1 MEEIFNKIRK
11 YNGWDGQFPETGF
24 ERSFYLSKISGFI
37 GNRLVKVLTGQRR
50 TGKSYLMR
58 QIMQSLIGQIGVNP
72 QNIFYLNKEFSASVD
87 IKTSV
92 DLENLFVYYKKQLNV
107 SGKIYLFLDEIQNVD
122 KWEVF
127 VNSYSQDF
135 TQEYELFISGSNSNL
150 LSGELASFLSGRY
163 VEFEILPFSLYEF
176 AALKKLEISRDV
188 FLDYLRFG
196 GLPELFH
203 LEMEEVRRYYVESL
217 KNTIILRDI
226 VGRHNI
232 KDLSLLE
239 DTFNFLMTNT
249 GNLTSISSIVSW
261 FKSRQ
266 KKTNYET
273 LSSYI
278 GYLKDTFVV
287 HQVERYNLRGKQ
299 VLGGEFKYYLNDL
312 AFKNFLSG
320 FFPEDIGHHL
330 ENYIYIQLRRMGF
343 NVRVGLINNLEID
356 FVAEVP
362 GRKLYVQVC
371 YMLNSQKVFDREFGN
386 LLQIKDNYEKVVI
399 SLDEMK
405 FSDYEGIKH
414 LRPWEL
420 G

>member
-1 MEEIFNKIRK
+1 MEEVFNKIRK

-24 ERSFYLSKISGFI
+24 ERSIYLNKISGFI

-58 QIMQSLIGQIGVNP
+58 QIMQSLTGKIGVNP

-87 IKTSV
+87 IKTSD
-92 DLENLFVYYKKQLNV
+92 DLENLFLYYKEKLNV
-107 SGKIYLFLDEIQNVD
+107 SGKIYLFLDEIQNID
-122 KWEVF
+122 HWEGF

-135 TQEYELFISGSNSNL
+135 TQDYELFITGSNSNL
-150 LSGELASFLSGRY
+150 LSGEFASFLSGRY
-163 VEFEILPFSLYEF
+163 VEFEIFPFSFFEY
-176 AALKKLEISRDV
+176 AALKKIEISRDV

-203 LEMEEVRRYYVESL
+203 LDMEEVQRYYVESL
-217 KNTIILRDI
+217 KNTIVLRDI

-232 KDLSLLE
+232 KDLTLLE

-249 GNLTSISSIVSW
+249 GNLSSVSSIVSW
-261 FKSRQ
+261 FKNRN

-312 AFKNFLSG
+312 AFKNFLFG

-343 NVRVGLINNLEID
+343 KVRVGLINNMEVD

-386 LLQIKDNYEKVVI
+386 LLQIKDNHEKVVV

-420 G
+420 V